1 MLGDLKRFYR
11 AMRLKAAGGK
21 MNAEEPKKTSPIP
34 SSSAQVKAA
43 LESAFNGSFDFVLRA
58 FEDDT
63 VLMAY
68 LDGLVDKLLIS
79 ESVVTPIMQVV
90 DEIKTGGVQ
99 TKKAVFLKTKLAA
112 LCDMKEFTD
121 FDACIDSILSGCTLI
136 FVDGDTTALNISQ
149 QKFEKRA
156 ISEPASETVSRGSR
170 EGFTETL
177 LVNTTL
183 LRRIIKDSSLAFEQM
198 TIGRLTKTN
207 VAICFLKGI
216 ANQEVVDEVRKRL
229 RNIKTDAI
237 LESGYLEEYIT
248 DSPFSIFPT
257 VFNSERPES
266 VAGKILEG
274 RVAILCDGTPNV
286 LTVPNLFVDY
296 LQYAEDYNNRWIF
309 SAIVR
314 TVRLFAFFMSIMAPA
329 FYIAL
334 LCFHPDVIPFK
345 LLVTLTGSQQGVPFS
360 PLVEMLALTMIFEI
374 IKESGLRISRAMGQA
389 VSIVGGLIIG
399 QAAVQAG
406 IFSAPSVVIIGA
418 TALSAFIISKLD
430 APVIIMRILLMIA
443 ANTLGI
449 LGIVLLA
456 IGFLIY
462 MCSLKSFCVPYL
474 SPIAPLN
481 GKDMRDTFIKI
492 PIWAMFGRPQT
503 ITRRYGEK
511 DAQSRFRTRKS

>member
-11 AMRLKAAGGK
+11 TMRLKAAGGN
-21 MNAEEPKKTSPIP
+21 MNAEEPKKAVPIP
-34 SSSAQVKAA
+34 ASSAQVKAA
-43 LESAFNGSFDFVLRA
+43 LESAFNGSFDFVLKA

-63 VLMAY
+63 VLMTY

-79 ESVVTPIMQVV
+79 ESIVTPIVQVV
-90 DEIKTGGVQ
+90 DEIKTGGNKK
-99 TKKAVFLKTKLAA
+99 KKAAYLKTKLAA

-121 FDACIDSILSGCTLI
+121 FNACIDSILSGCTVI
-136 FVDGDTTALNISQ
+136 FVDGDKVALNISQ
-149 QKFEKRA
+149 QKFERRA

-170 EGFTETL
+170 EGFTEAL

-183 LRRIIKDSSLAFEQM
+183 IRRIVKDSNLVFELM
-198 TIGRLTKTN
+198 TIGRITKTS
-207 VAICFLKGI
+207 VSICYLKGI
-216 ANQEVVDEVRKRL
+216 ANQEIIDEVRKRL
-229 RNIKTDAI
+229 SNIKTEAV

-296 LQYAEDYNNRWIF
+296 LQYAEDYNNRWVF
-309 SAIVR
+309 SVIIRA
-314 TVRLFAFFMSIMAPA
+314 VRLFALFLSITAPA

-334 LCFHPDVIPFK
+334 LCFHPDVIPFE
-345 LLVTLTGSQQGVPFS
+345 LMVTLTDSQQGVPLS
-360 PLVEMLALTMIFEI
+360 PLNEMLVLTLIFEV
-374 IKESGLRISRAMGQA
+374 IKESGLRISRSIGQA

-406 IFSAPSVVIIGA
+406 IFSAPSVVVIGA
-418 TALSAFIISKLD
+418 TSLSAFIISKLD
-430 APVIIMRILLMIA
+430 ATIIIMRVLLMVA
-443 ANTLGI
+443 ANMLGI
-449 LGIVLLA
+449 LGIVLLS

-474 SPIAPLN
+474 SPITPLC
-481 GKDMRDTFIKI
+481 GKDMKDTFIRI
-492 PIWAMFGRPQT
+492 PLWAMLERPET
-503 ITRRYGEK
+503 ITRRYGGK
-511 DAQSRFRTRKS
+511 DTGSK